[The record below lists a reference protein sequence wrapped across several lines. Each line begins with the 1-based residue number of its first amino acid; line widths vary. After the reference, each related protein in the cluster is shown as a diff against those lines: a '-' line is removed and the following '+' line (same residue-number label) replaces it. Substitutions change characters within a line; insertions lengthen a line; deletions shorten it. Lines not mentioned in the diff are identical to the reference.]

1 MNVRGLTG
9 VAALALALVAC
20 GSEDDSEA
28 EQAFGGLTDRD
39 VELADNVTAEVR
51 RFSDGYTDFLAALNK
66 LEVDEAHAA
75 VDSMEEHI
83 DKAIDIAAGVEN
95 TQWRSTYGDY
105 LATMEDV
112 TTAAERVVDYLEGPG
127 TPKPKLEDKLA
138 ARLQAA
144 AEAAAK
150 ADRALL
156 ERVTEHASP
165 EERERLEQ
173 EYEDA
178 RRRFE
183 QQTGQ

>member
-1 MNVRGLTG
+1 
-9 VAALALALVAC
+9 
-20 GSEDDSEA
+20 
-28 EQAFGGLTDRD
+28 
-39 VELADNVTAEVR
+39 
-51 RFSDGYTDFLAALNK
+51 
-66 LEVDEAHAA
+66 
-75 VDSMEEHI
+75 MEEHI

-95 TQWRSTYGDY
+95 KEWRSTYREY

-112 TTAAERVVDYLEGPG
+112 TTVAERVVDYLEGPG
-127 TPKPKLEDKLA
+127 AVKPKLEDKLA
-138 ARLQAA
+138 ARLRAA
-144 AEAAAK
+144 ADKATK

-156 ERVTEHASP
+156 ERVAEHASP